1 MSKKPLEAGDFRVTM
16 TLAKSYEKTNEGGDT
31 SYFISGLASG
41 TGLDHDGERMAET
54 AIDAFKKAIDEG
66 IVLPNGKWSYV
77 PLRSGHRKEWDDV
90 LGYITKANIDDEYNL
105 WIEAELDDTSTTAM
119 DLYRKLNQG
128 DRPGKPL
135 QLGLSVGGTIK
146 KASHEWNAALSKR
159 VRVIEDISLKEVSVV
174 GQPAYPPSYV
184 EALYKSVNWDELEEN
199 MTKDEKVAAA
209 NDTPDNETENAEK
222 AQEVK
227 QETTQE
233 AQKTVETTDEKATEK
248 AEAANKEEDANKNIY
263 FSEDAADIRELVK
276 KLQEQIDS
284 LREALGA
291 QKSLEQKVDEMT
303 EKTKEEAK
311 ATETKI
317 EKCEDDMTDK
327 IVVGIA
333 AAFEKFKTDVI
344 EPMSKEITTMKASI
358 DEMANEPVDKSL
370 AVRQSKEGEDD
381 AIEKFQKR
389 VQEASAKGGRYNL
402 IAESVRAAMGE

>member
-16 TLAKSYEKTNEGGDT
+16 TLAKSYEKTNEGGNT

-146 KASHEWNAALSKR
+146 RASHEWNASLNKR
-159 VRVIEDISLKEVSVV
+159 VRVIEDITLKEVSVV

-184 EALYKSVNWDELEEN
+184 ETLYKSVNWDELEDD
-199 MTKDEKVAAA
+199 MTETEKVA
-209 NDTPDNETENAEK
+209 
-222 AQEVK
+222 
-227 QETTQE
+227 
-233 AQKTVETTDEKATEK
+233 ETTDTQETVAENVTEETKNTEEAKKATELK
-248 AEAANKEEDANKNIY
+248 QEEKPAETEKDINKGNIY
-263 FSEDAADIRELVK
+263 FSEDASDIRDLVK

-284 LREALGA
+284 LREALGT
-291 QKSLEQKVDEMT
+291 QKSQVEQKVEQMAEKT
-303 EKTKEEAK
+303 EKTVEEA
-311 ATETKI
+311 ETKI
-317 EKCEDDMTDK
+317 EKSEDEMTDK
-327 IVVGIA
+327 FVAGIT

-344 EPMSKEITTMKASI
+344 DPLSTEIATMKKAV
-358 DEMANEPVDKSL
+358 DDMANEPVDKSL
-370 AVRQSKEGEDD
+370 SVRQSKEGEQD
-381 AIEKFQKR
+381 AIQKFEKR
-389 VQEASAKGGRYNL
+389 VREAHEKGGRYNL